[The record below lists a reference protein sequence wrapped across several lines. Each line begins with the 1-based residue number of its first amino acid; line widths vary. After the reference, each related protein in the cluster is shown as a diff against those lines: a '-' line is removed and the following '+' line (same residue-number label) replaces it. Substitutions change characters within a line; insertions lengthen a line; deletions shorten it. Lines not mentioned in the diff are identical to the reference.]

1 VFTCTAGDV
10 FEWAS
15 ATQTPQAETL
25 LQVDFMGKALG
36 LLQYDAVALG
46 EKDLAYGRA
55 RLQQIA
61 NDHGVK
67 FVCANAVDRT
77 TKEPIFPPYVV
88 AEQAGVRVAF
98 IGVVSPER
106 HIIAQVESALLEHQI
121 ELKDPTEMTLKIL
134 DEVRAK
140 ADLVVLLSHTGIE
153 TSEFLAEDLP
163 VDVVIVGHYPAIQEE
178 PKKVADAV
186 FAMAGSKSDRFG
198 TLDLTLSEDLSTITA
213 FSGDAVRLLSKGP
226 EVAEVA
232 AHAAEWDRRDKEAKR
247 ERQLAQQ
254 REREDAAKK
263 EIAGAIHERG
273 GVFGAESCKPCHEPV
288 YETWMKTPHAT
299 AFATLAEADSWDDP
313 ECVGCHVTGVEDK
326 THVADVN
333 LPPEVWNVQ
342 CEECHGSGL
351 QHARDGSYVT
361 GGEATCLVCHNPE
374 NSPEFDYA
382 VYSAYGI
389 H

>member
-1 VFTCTAGDV
+1 VFACSAGDV

-15 ATQTPQAETL
+15 ATQTPDAQML
-25 LQVDFMGKALG
+25 LQADFMAKALG

-55 RLQQIA
+55 RLQQAAI
-61 NDHGVK
+61 DHGVK

-88 AEQAGVRVAF
+88 AEREGVRVAF

-178 PKKVADAV
+178 PKKVGGAV

-198 TLDLTLSEDLSTITA
+198 TLDLTLAEDLSAVTA
-213 FSGDAVRLLSKGP
+213 FSGAAVRLLSKGP
-226 EVAEVA
+226 EVVELVA
-232 AHAAEWDRRDKEAKR
+232 LSAEWDRRDKEAKR
-247 ERQLAQQ
+247 ERALAQQ
-254 REREDAAKK
+254 REREDAAKAQL
-263 EIAGAIHERG
+263 AGQIHERG

-299 AFATLAEADSWDDP
+299 AFATLAEADAWDDP
-313 ECVGCHVTGVEDK
+313 ECIGCHVTGVLDK
-326 THVADVN
+326 AHVADVN

-351 QHARDGSYVT
+351 AHARDGSYVT
-361 GGEATCLVCHNPE
+361 AGEGTCLVCHDPE

-382 VYSAYGI
+382 VYSEYGV